1 MSTMVPSYS
10 WPLVP
15 TPTSWLCCLL
25 GVTTRGWPVGRQG
38 EQGEVVG
45 CTMGELRR
53 EQSTGCA
60 EERREVESR
69 EAQESIE
76 RAVKDVEMELV
87 LSRDLFSQELMAGT
101 AGQLGQAL
109 GIWNQPLGCLSFHG
123 V

>member
-1 MSTMVPSYS
+1 M
-10 WPLVP
+10 
-15 TPTSWLCCLL
+15 
-25 GVTTRGWPVGRQG
+25 GRQG

-69 EAQESIE
+69 EALDSMERREESIE
-76 RAVKDVEMELV
+76 RAVKEVEMELV

-109 GIWNQPLGCLSFHG
+109 GIWNQPLGCPSFHG
-123 V
+123 VSGLVWRPPAPLLI